1 MNNIAS
7 ARKNMGLSQKALA
20 TQLNVSQGTLSNWER
35 EVHDP
40 DSESLLRM
48 CEIFDT
54 TSDYLL
60 GITNDSTKKSPSEE
74 SDQSESSDLDK
85 LLESLKEEDTLMFN
99 GEILTDEAAYYF
111 QQAIEAATEH
121 VKRLQEREKEQ
132 SNV

>member
-1 MNNIAS
+1 MNRIREL
-7 ARKNMGLSQKALA
+7 RKELKINQTVLSTYLGI
-20 TQLNVSQGTLSNWER
+20 TQATLSYWER
-35 EVHDP
+35 GDYEP
-40 DSESLLRM
+40 DNASLIRIA
-48 CEIFDT
+48 EYFDV
-54 TSDYLL
+54 SVDYLL
-60 GITNDSTKKSPSEE
+60 GVSNIKKSPSEE
-74 SDQSESSDLDK
+74 SEQSDLDK